1 MNSQTTTLANWRLP
15 PQNVWA
21 FKNVDKLLPTR
32 TIAAGPSRPLP
43 TVPLLDLDALS
54 FSFQGK
60 TSTVA
65 QALADTFTDGFLV
78 LRKGAVVS
86 EHYREC
92 DASTRHI
99 LFSVSKSV
107 TGALAGVLAGQGRL
121 DPSAP
126 VTAYVPEVAGS
137 AYGDCTVRH
146 VLDMTVSIN
155 FVEDYLDTAGDFAR
169 YRSATGWN
177 PARSEFGGE
186 ALHGF
191 LARLKRSERPHG
203 ERFHYVSPN
212 SDLLGWILERAGG
225 APYHELLSRLI
236 WQPMGAEQD
245 ALITIDAKGAVR
257 SAGGICTTLRDL
269 ARFGELM
276 RLDGAAGGKQIVPKA
291 WIRDILTNGDRAAWA
306 KGSMAPLFP
315 KGSYRS
321 QWYMTND
328 PSGVFCAI
336 GIHGQW
342 IYVDPSTDMVAVKQ
356 SSQPLPEDGTS
367 DQLTLALMRRVAEET
382 RG

>member
-1 MNSQTTTLANWRLP
+1 MGQPATTLANWRLP
-15 PQNVWA
+15 PQNAWA
-21 FKNVDKLLPTR
+21 FKNIDKLIATR
-32 TIAAGPSRPLP
+32 PIAAGAARALPQGAPL
-43 TVPLLDLDALS
+43 ALE
-54 FSFQGK
+54 GL
-60 TSTVA
+60 TA
-65 QALADTFTDGFLV
+65 QALRDTHTDGFLV
-78 LRKGAVVS
+78 LHKGAIAA
-86 EHYREC
+86 EHYHNC
-92 DASTRHI
+92 DAATRHI

-107 TGALAGVLAGQGRL
+107 TGTLAGILVGQGKL
-121 DPSAP
+121 DPDRP

-177 PARSEFGGE
+177 PARAEFGGQ

-191 LARLKRSERPHG
+191 IASLKRGGGPHG

-212 SDLLGWILERAGG
+212 SDLLGWIVERAGA
-225 APYHELLSRLI
+225 APYHELLSRLL
-236 WQPMGAEQD
+236 WQPMGAE
-245 ALITIDAKGAVR
+245 AGGLITIDAKGAVR
-257 SAGGICTTLRDL
+257 SAGGICCTLRDL

-276 RLDGAAGGKQIVPKA
+276 RLGGVAGRKQIVPKA
-291 WIRDILTNGDRAAWA
+291 WIDDILTKGDPAAWA

-321 QWYMTND
+321 KWYMTND
-328 PSGVFCAI
+328 ASGTFCAI

-342 IYVDPSTDMVAVKQ
+342 IYVDPSAEMVAVKQ
-356 SSQPLPEDGTS
+356 SSQPLPEDGTC
-367 DQLTLALMRRVAEET
+367 DQLTLKMFRAIAERL

>member
-1 MNSQTTTLANWRLP
+1 MNQQEITLANWRLP

-21 FKNVDKLLPTR
+21 FKNVDRLIPTR
-32 TIAAGPSRPLP
+32 PIAAGAPRTLP
-43 TVPLLDLDALS
+43 QGTALDLGALS
-54 FSFQGK
+54 FPFQNK
-60 TSTVA
+60 SRSVA
-65 QALADTFTDGFLV
+65 EALRETYTDGFLV
-78 LRKGAVVS
+78 LHKGAIVA
-86 EHYREC
+86 EHYTDC
-92 DASTRHI
+92 DAATRHI

-107 TGALAGVLAGQGRL
+107 TGTLAGILAGQGKL
-121 DPSAP
+121 DPEAP

-137 AYGDCTVRH
+137 AYGDCTVRQ
-146 VLDMTVSIN
+146 VLDMTVSVN

-177 PARSEFGGE
+177 PARAEFGGE

-191 LARLKRSERPHG
+191 IASLKRGSGGHG

-212 SDLLGWILERAGG
+212 SDLLGWIVERAGA
-225 APYHELLSRLI
+225 APFNELLSRLI
-236 WQPMGAEQD
+236 WQPMGAERD

-276 RLDGAAGGKQIVPKA
+276 RLGGAAGDKQIVPAA
-291 WIRDILTNGDRAAWA
+291 WIDDILSNGDRAAWA

-315 KGSYRS
+315 KGSYRT
-321 QWYMTND
+321 QWYITNE
-328 PSGVFCAI
+328 PSGAFCAI

-342 IYVDPSTDMVAVKQ
+342 IYVDPSANLVAVKQ
-356 SSQPLPEDGTS
+356 SSQPLPEDGNF
-367 DQLTLALMRRVAEET
+367 DQLTLALMRRIAEEVN
-382 RG
+382 